1 MKFSVGVEYSMHS
14 LVYMVDYYEQ
24 KSISIID
31 LAKFNQIS
39 ESYLS
44 KIFGKLSKAEII
56 KSVPG
61 VKGGYML
68 NKHPKDINFWDVIV
82 AIEGTESFFNCKE
95 IRQQSSL
102 SCATNKG
109 PDNFKTPCLI
119 HHVMREAE
127 KQMQI
132 YLEQKTLL
140 WLKETVYSDTFDNN
154 DKKYI
159 SDFFNSI

>member
-1 MKFSVGVEYSMHS
+1 MHN
-14 LVYMVDYYEQ
+14 LVFMDEYYEQ

-44 KIFGKLSKAEII
+44 KIFGKLSKYEII

-82 AIEGTESFFNCKE
+82 AIEGTENFFNCKE

-109 PDNFKTPCLI
+109 PDDFKTACLI
-119 HHVMREAE
+119 QPCIARSRKTNANIFSTKNTFMV
-127 KQMQI
+127 KGNCLFK
-132 YLEQKTLL
+132 YL
-140 WLKETVYSDTFDNN
+140 
-154 DKKYI
+154 
-159 SDFFNSI
+159 

>member
-24 KSISIID
+24 KSISIVD
-31 LAKFNQIS
+31 LARFNNIS

-44 KIFGKLSKAEII
+44 KIFGKLSKAQII

-68 NKHPKDINFWDVIV
+68 NKKPEDISFWEVIV
-82 AIEGTESFFNCKE
+82 AIEGNDSFFNCKE
-95 IRQQSSL
+95 IRKTSSL
-102 SCATNKG
+102 SCDTNKT
-109 PDNFKTPCLI
+109 DNDFKTPCLI
-119 HHVMREAE
+119 HAVMREAE
-127 KQMQI
+127 LEMQK
-132 YLEQKTLL
+132 YLEAKSLL
-140 WLKETVYSDTFDNN
+140 WLKQTVYTDTFNDN

-159 SDFFNSI
+159 SDFFNQI

>member
-14 LVYMVDYYEQ
+14 LVYMVDYYQQ

-31 LAKFNQIS
+31 LAKFNNIS

-44 KIFGKLSKAEII
+44 KIFGKLSKAQII

-68 NKHPKDINFWDVIV
+68 NKNPEDISFWDVIV
-82 AIEGTESFFNCKE
+82 AIEGNESFFNCKE
-95 IRQQSSL
+95 IRKTSSL
-102 SCATNKG
+102 SCATNKT
-109 PDNFKTPCLI
+109 DDDFKTPCLI

-127 KQMQI
+127 LQMQV
-132 YLEQKTLL
+132 YLEAKSLL
-140 WLKETVYSDTFDNN
+140 WLKETVYTDTFNSK
-154 DKKYI
+154 DKQYI
-159 SDFFNSI
+159 ADFFNNI